1 MDFPDLTEYIGP
13 IVFGLIAWLSNYFG
27 KKKKPS
33 EEKGIVKEKK
43 EDTFTNEFNDLY
55 KKIVSPE
62 NNETEKIESEMLADE
77 IEDGTIEDQKTQLVE
92 DVLPEQQIT
101 KIKEKDEIKD
111 EQLQEKIED
120 DTEVIEPSDIKLEE
134 KPVDKIRDKIKS
146 KTGLKEAFIIKEIL
160 DRKYD

>member
-33 EEKGIVKEKK
+33 EEKGIVEEKK
-43 EDTFTNEFNDLY
+43 EDTFTSEFNDLY

-62 NNETEKIESEMLADE
+62 NNETEKIESKILDDVVEVD
-77 IEDGTIEDQKTQLVE
+77 TIDDLKTPLTK
-92 DVLPEQQIT
+92 DILPEQQMT
-101 KIKEKDEIKD
+101 KIKENDEIKD
-111 EQLQEKIED
+111 EQLQKKIEE
-120 DTEVIEPSDIKLEE
+120 DTEIIEPGNIKLEE
-134 KPVDKIRDKIKS
+134 KPIEKIRDKIKS
-146 KTGLKEAFIIKEIL
+146 KTGLKEAFILKEIL

>member
-33 EEKGIVKEKK
+33 EENGIVEEKK
-43 EDTFTNEFNDLY
+43 EDTFTSEFNDLY
-55 KKIVSPE
+55 KKIVSPK
-62 NNETEKIESEMLADE
+62 NNETEKIESEILPDE
-77 IEDGTIEDQKTQLVE
+77 VEDDNIDDLKTSLVE
-92 DVLPEQQIT
+92 DFLPEQQIT
-101 KIKEKDEIKD
+101 KIKEKDEEKD

-120 DTEVIEPSDIKLEE
+120 DTEIIEPGNIKLEE

-146 KTGLKEAFIIKEIL
+146 KTGLKEAFILKEIL

>member
-33 EEKGIVKEKK
+33 EEKGIIEEKK
-43 EDTFTNEFNDLY
+43 EDTFTSEFNDLY
-55 KKIVSPE
+55 KKIVSPQ
-62 NNETEKIESEMLADE
+62 NNETEKIESEIIPDVV
-77 IEDGTIEDQKTQLVE
+77 EDDNINIIKTPLVE

-101 KIKEKDEIKD
+101 KIKEKDEEKD

-120 DTEVIEPSDIKLEE
+120 DTEIIEPDNIKLEE

-146 KTGLKEAFIIKEIL
+146 KTGLKEAFILKEIL

>member
-43 EDTFTNEFNDLY
+43 EDTFTSEFNDLY

-62 NNETEKIESEMLADE
+62 NNETEKIESEMLPDE
-77 IEDGTIEDQKTQLVE
+77 VEVDTIDDLKTPLVE
-92 DVLPEQQIT
+92 GVPEQQIT

-111 EQLQEKIED
+111 EQLQEITED
-120 DTEVIEPSDIKLEE
+120 DTEIIEPVNIKLEE
-134 KPVDKIRDKIKS
+134 KPIEKIRDKIKS
-146 KTGLKEAFIIKEIL
+146 KTGLKEAFILKEIL

>member
-43 EDTFTNEFNDLY
+43 EDTFTSEFNDLY

-62 NNETEKIESEMLADE
+62 NNETEKIESEMLPDE
-77 IEDGTIEDQKTQLVE
+77 VEVDTIDDLKTPLVE
-92 DVLPEQQIT
+92 GVPEQQIT

-111 EQLQEKIED
+111 EQLQEITED
-120 DTEVIEPSDIKLEE
+120 DTEIIEPGNIKLEE
-134 KPVDKIRDKIKS
+134 KPIEKIRDKIKS
-146 KTGLKEAFIIKEIL
+146 KTGLKEAFILKEIL

>member
-43 EDTFTNEFNDLY
+43 EDTFTSEFNDLY

-62 NNETEKIESEMLADE
+62 NNETEKFESEMLPDE
-77 IEDGTIEDQKTQLVE
+77 VEVDTIDDLKTPLVE
-92 DVLPEQQIT
+92 DVVPEQQTT
-101 KIKEKDEIKD
+101 KIKEKNKIKV
-111 EQLQEKIED
+111 EQLQELSLIH
-120 DTEVIEPSDIKLEE
+120 I
-134 KPVDKIRDKIKS
+134 
-146 KTGLKEAFIIKEIL
+146 
-160 DRKYD
+160 

>member
-43 EDTFTNEFNDLY
+43 EDTFTSEFNDLY

-62 NNETEKIESEMLADE
+62 NNETEKIESEMLPDE
-77 IEDGTIEDQKTQLVE
+77 VEVDTIEDQKTQLVE

-120 DTEVIEPSDIKLEE
+120 LSLIHI
-134 KPVDKIRDKIKS
+134 
-146 KTGLKEAFIIKEIL
+146 
-160 DRKYD
+160 

>member
-33 EEKGIVKEKK
+33 EEKRIVEEKK
-43 EDTFTNEFNDLY
+43 EDTFTSEFNDLY

-62 NNETEKIESEMLADE
+62 NNETEKIESEMLPDE
-77 IEDGTIEDQKTQLVE
+77 VEVDTIDDLKTPLVE
-92 DVLPEQQIT
+92 GVPEQQIT

-111 EQLQEKIED
+111 EQLQEITED
-120 DTEVIEPSDIKLEE
+120 DTEIIEPGNIKLEE
-134 KPVDKIRDKIKS
+134 KPIEKIRDKIKS